1 MIAQRILEKIRGIA
15 SVKTAVNNNI
25 YLGEQPENTNK
36 PYVVY
41 SFSDSTPINTFQGV
55 SNLKNELW
63 SVKLTGNDYTALDA
77 IKETLINE
85 FTTERTNF
93 TASLDDINVE
103 KDRQADLDHITLF
116 FRLHFY

>member
-1 MIAQRILEKIRGIA
+1 MIAQKIREKIIGIE
-15 SVKTAVNNNI
+15 SVKVAVSGNI
-25 YLGEQPENTNK
+25 HLGEQPENTPK
-36 PYVVY
+36 PFIVY
-41 SFSDSTPINTFQGV
+41 AFGDSTPINTFQGV
-55 SNLKNELW
+55 SNLKNEVW
-63 SVKLTGNDYTALDA
+63 SVKLTGKDYNVLDA

-85 FTTERTNF
+85 FTTERTDF